1 MLLALFAAVL
11 SASVA
16 VTPVSDRVPS
26 LNVEA
31 LCKATADT
39 DKAMN
44 LAEPQSMANCMRDE
58 TAARQQLDSIWQ
70 ATSVAV
76 RNRCEGEATT
86 GGFQSYVDLLT
97 CIEMADTANA
107 LPSSSPLKGASRIRN
122 KQ

>member
-1 MLLALFAAVL
+1 VP
-11 SASVA
+11 

-39 DKAMN
+39 DKAMK
-44 LAEPQSMANCMRDE
+44 LAEPQSAANCMRDE
-58 TAARQQLDSIWQ
+58 TAAKQQLDSIWQ

-97 CIEMADTANA
+97 
-107 LPSSSPLKGASRIRN
+107 
-122 KQ
+122 

>member
-1 MLLALFAAVL
+1 MLLALFATAL
-11 SASVA
+11 SASVP

-44 LAEPQSMANCMRDE
+44 LAEPQSAANCMRDE
-58 TAARQQLDSIWQ
+58 TAAKQQLDSIWQ
-70 ATSVAV
+70 ATSVAL
-76 RNRCEGEATT
+76 RDRCEGEATA

-97 CIEMADTANA
+97 CIEMADTASA
-107 LPSSSPLKGASRIRN
+107 LSPTSPLKGASRNRN

>member
-1 MLLALFAAVL
+1 
-11 SASVA
+11 

-44 LAEPQSMANCMRDE
+44 LAEPQSAANCMRDE
-58 TAARQQLDSIWQ
+58 TAAKQQLDSIWQ
-70 ATSVAV
+70 ATSIAV
-76 RNRCEGEATT
+76 RNRCEAEATT

-107 LPSSSPLKGASRIRN
+107 SASTGPARGAGRIRN